1 MLTQYQQTHPPA
13 ERLWLCGDLV
23 NRGPQSLS
31 LLRWAYQNR
40 DRLVCVLGNHDLHL
54 LAVACGA
61 RRAGRNDTLD
71 EVLNAPDRE
80 QLLDWLRAQPLA
92 HFEAGH
98 LLVHAGVLPNWD
110 LAAVLSLADEVQTV
124 LRGSDWRSFLHQ
136 MYGDQPNRWND
147 RLVGIDR
154 LRVIVNA
161 LTRLRFCSRDG
172 AMEFAS
178 KEGTGS
184 APLGFMPWFD
194 VPTRATRHLTV
205 VFGHWSTLGL
215 VDRPDLLGL
224 DTGCVWGGAL
234 TAVRLSDRA
243 RFQVCCPQA
252 AVPTPR

>member
-40 DRLVCVLGNHDLHL
+40 DRVVCVLGNHDLHL

-178 KEGTGS
+178 KEGSDS